1 MMLSRDPYEGAP
13 PRLYRGCEEIRSD
26 ISELRAELR
35 EIEERLTVRNVL
47 MELVSSTDHS
57 DPALWVPVLEDI
69 AAEAREALDRL
80 NSFGERIEELR
91 EELLETRCALGY

>member
-1 MMLSRDPYEGAP
+1 MMISSNPYEGAP
-13 PRLYRGCEEIRSD
+13 PRLYRGCAEIKSD

-47 MELVSSTDHS
+47 MELVSSAEHS
-57 DPALWVPVLEDI
+57 DPAEWVPVLEEI
-69 AAEAREALDRL
+69 AGEAREALEKL

-91 EELLETRCALGY
+91 EELLETRCAMGY

>member
-1 MMLSRDPYEGAP
+1 MMVSSNPYEGAP

-26 ISELRAELR
+26 ITELRAELR
-35 EIEERLTVRNVL
+35 EIEEKLTVRNVL
-47 MELVSSTDHS
+47 MELVSSTQQS
-57 DPALWVPVLEDI
+57 DPAAWVPVLEEI

-80 NSFGERIEELR
+80 SSFGERIEELR